1 MGDTIQQQI
10 VMPGDKIGVEEEFM
24 PGDNATVDSDGTIR
38 ATIPGTVEIRDGKVS
53 VHNSMREIRPLKRGM
68 YILGTVTDDV
78 KSVVFVKIDSLYSNG
93 LEYLAMKDGKI
104 VAPRQR
110 NLGSRGPPRGRDS
123 GGDRRGGGRFRDSGT
138 GYGEGPPERELPKKS
153 CGVGDAVLAKIA
165 FDDPDIYTLA
175 FFDPETGVV
184 FAQCELCGARLET
197 VEGSPNALK
206 CPVCE
211 HTESRKI
218 STLYGQPEAIKK
230 FLEK

>member
-1 MGDTIQQQI
+1 MDTIQI
-10 VMPGDKIGVEEEFM
+10 VVPGDKIGVEEEFM
-24 PGDNATVDSDGTIR
+24 PGDNAAVDSDGTIR
-38 ATIPGTVEIRDGKVS
+38 ATIPGTVTVKDGKVS
-53 VHNSMREIRPLKRGM
+53 VHNRVREIQPLKRGM

-78 KSVVFVKIDSLYSNG
+78 KSVAFIKIDKLYSNG

-110 NLGSRGPPRGRDS
+110 NLGSRGPPRGRDR
-123 GGDRRGGGRFRDSGT
+123 DRVGGGGRFQDRGG
-138 GYGEGPPERELPKKS
+138 GYEGAGGPERELPQKS
-153 CGVGDAVLAKIA
+153 CGVGDVVLAKIA
-165 FDDPDIYTLA
+165 FDDPGIYTLA

-184 FAQCELCGARLET
+184 HAQCELCSARMEL

-218 STLYGQPEAIKK
+218 STLYGRPEAIKR
-230 FLEK
+230 FLIK